1 VAHCDEGRWQGVL
14 EERITNRTGAAHAD
28 ARAPWLV
35 RLTSPVHFVLAFAAA
50 ALLQRLLALPLPTG
64 STLLAMQWAGSLLA
78 AAALGLALCCFALF
92 AMRRTTILPDG
103 QPSTLVLRGPYRLTR
118 NPMYVSLVLSYAGLA
133 GYLVVPW
140 ALVLMPLPLLA
151 LQRVLIPFEEARLRR
166 EFGGAYEL
174 YCSRVRRW
182 L

>member
-1 VAHCDEGRWQGVL
+1 MTDR
-14 EERITNRTGAAHAD
+14 AAAGH

-35 RLTSPVHFVLAFAAA
+35 RTTSPLHFLFVFGLA
-50 ALLQRLLALPLPTG
+50 ALIQRVLRLPLPRD

-78 AAALGLALCCFALF
+78 AAALLLSVCCFVLF
-92 AMRRTTILPDG
+92 ALRRTTILPG
-103 QPSTLVLRGPYRLTR
+103 NLPSTLVVRGPYRISR
-118 NPMYVSLVLSYAGLA
+118 NPMYVSLVLSYIGLA

-140 ALVLMPLPLLA
+140 ALVLIPLPLLA

-166 EFGGAYEL
+166 EFGHAYEA
-174 YCSRVRRW
+174 YCTRVRRW